1 MEAFESIISAMRI
14 GVLLCLL
21 TAIVGLAGGWED
33 SEAER
38 LNDFMLIC
46 SGGFGDAS
54 GTKWGYCKDGKLVID
69 TLFDQAGY
77 FTEGLAAVKAGNKWG
92 YIDTAARYV
101 IGLQFDGAGPF
112 FDGLAPAKAGRHWGF
127 IRKDGAFAFRPQF
140 DSALEFTKGLA
151 PVKAGRKWGF
161 VDTTGRYFIKPRF
174 DGVEGLCFYHGLA
187 WVKVAHSWIVIDKA
201 GSCVYRASPRDIMA
215 PFGSEPVYERI
226 GDKYGYRDTTG
237 TLIIAPQFDLAEPF
251 FWGLAPVKVNAEWGY
266 IDKTGRYVWKE
277 NSGKTK

>member
-1 MEAFESIISAMRI
+1 MSAMRI
-14 GVLLCLL
+14 SVLLCLL

-33 SEAER
+33 SETER
-38 LNDFMLIC
+38 LYDFMPFC
-46 SGGFGDAS
+46 HGGFEDAS
-54 GTKWGYCKDGKLVID
+54 GTKWGYIRGGKLAIG
-69 TLFDQAGY
+69 THFDEAGY
-77 FTEGLAAVKAGNKWG
+77 FTEGLAAVKVGDKWG

-101 IGLQFDGAGPF
+101 IALQFDGAGPF

-127 IRKDGAFAFRPQF
+127 IRRDGAFAFGPQF

-161 VDTTGRYFIKPRF
+161 VDTTGKYFIKPRF

-187 WVKVAHSWIVIDKA
+187 WVKVSHSWIVIDKT

-215 PFGSEPVYERI
+215 PFGSEPGYERL
-226 GDKYGYRDTTG
+226 GDKYGYKDTTG
-237 TLIIAPQFDLAEPF
+237 AFIIAPQFDLAEPF
-251 FWGLAPVKVNAEWGY
+251 FWGLAPVEAGGEWGY

-277 NSGKTK
+277 KSGKTK